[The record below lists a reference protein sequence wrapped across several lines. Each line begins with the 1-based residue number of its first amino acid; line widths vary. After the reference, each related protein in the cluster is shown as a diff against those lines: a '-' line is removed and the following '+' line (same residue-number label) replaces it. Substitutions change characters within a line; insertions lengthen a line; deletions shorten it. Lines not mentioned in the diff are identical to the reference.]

1 MTQQDIE
8 AGLTELGLK
17 EGDTVL
23 LHSSLSSLGY
33 VEGGVDAV
41 VNAFLT
47 VLGPSGTLVAPTFG
61 KLGVVTETVKARG
74 NAVGSIHPRASVA
87 AIGGRAEEIC
97 RAHWK
102 AETAHGEET
111 PYARIVDMGGYVCL
125 LGVDQD
131 RNTSLHTAEA
141 LLGLPYLRQTQE
153 FTFDTPEGEVTKSWA
168 FFPGPHRDF
177 IGLDRMLREQGIVRV
192 GRIGKAVVRLMPA
205 REMVDALLAFGRKRP
220 DFTLCDNPNC
230 ADCVRQRAALNRD
243 RFSREAF
250 TLAAAG
256 SLAGRYVPEMV
267 ETCRAAGIDAVELDG
282 AQGLPVQMMSADE
295 VKAAVAA
302 LEAGG
307 CEVTALRASAAPAD
321 VAAFARTATA
331 CGVNRLVLPL
341 APGVDRYAQAV
352 ADAGLGLS
360 LYNANL
366 GGAAVF
372 ERMSDLQSR
381 GLEAG
386 LTFSA
391 VNFARA
397 GEKPFLSSYG
407 NKLNRFMDQLDVED
421 CAFDGT
427 STVLAGGNAEIK
439 ELVSVLRCSSFDGY
453 LVLGTAN
460 RAVGGLADAAVG
472 FLRLLD
478 TM

>member
-8 AGLTELGLK
+8 SGLRKLGLK

-23 LHSSLSSLGY
+23 LHSSLSSIGY
-33 VEGGVDAV
+33 VEGGADVVIDAFLAV
-41 VNAFLT
+41 V
-47 VLGPSGTLVAPTFG
+47 GPSGALVVPMFG
-61 KLGVVTETVKARG
+61 KLGVVTETVRARQE
-74 NAVGSIHPRASVA
+74 AVCSIHPRASVA

-97 RAHWK
+97 RGHWK
-102 AETAHGEET
+102 AETAHGKDT
-111 PYARIVDMGGYVCL
+111 PYSRIADLGGYVCL

-131 RNTSLHTAEA
+131 RNTSLHTAEE
-141 LLGLPYLRQTQE
+141 LLRLPYLRQTQE

-168 FFPGPHRDF
+168 LFPGPHRDF
-177 IGLDRMLREQGIVRV
+177 IGLDRMLREQGVVRT

-205 REMVDALLAFGRKRP
+205 REMIDSLVAFGRRHP
-220 DFTLCDNPNC
+220 DFALCGNPNC
-230 ADCVRQRAALNRD
+230 ADCVRQRAALSRD

-250 TLAAAG
+250 SLATAG

-267 ETCRAAGIDAVELDG
+267 ETCRAVGIDAVELDG
-282 AQGLPVQMMSADE
+282 VQGLPVQMMSADE
-295 VKAAVAA
+295 VKAAVAS

-321 VAAFARTATA
+321 VEAFARTATA

-341 APGVDRYAQAV
+341 APGVARHAQAV
-352 ADAGLGLS
+352 AEEGLGLS

-372 ERMSDLQSR
+372 ELMSDLRRR

-391 VNFARA
+391 ANFAQA
-397 GEKPFLSSYG
+397 GEKPFLSSYS
-407 NKLNRFMDQLDVED
+407 NRLKRFMDQLDVAD
-421 CAFDGT
+421 CTFDGT
-427 STVLAGGNAEIK
+427 STVLAGGNAEIV
-439 ELVSVLRCSSFDGY
+439 ELVSILRCSSFDGY
-453 LVLGTAN
+453 LVLEAAN
-460 RAVGGLADAAVG
+460 RAVGGLADAAAG
-472 FLRLLD
+472 FIGLLEG
-478 TM
+478 